1 MGGALD
7 NTKTGFGRGVGV
19 RRGGRCWS
27 TGRAGG
33 WMKCRR
39 EHRNSLQVG
48 VSEEEVGAGPQAA
61 AWRSV

>member
-1 MGGALD
+1 MLWTIPKQGSGEEWESEEEV
-7 NTKTGFGRGVGV
+7 GVGAQE
-19 RRGGRCWS
+19 GQ
-27 TGRAGG
+27 GG

-61 AWRSV
+61 VWRSV